1 MVNARKTDPAMP
13 LMTMFTIIPIG
24 GRAPWP
30 AFCSSSRLRGG
41 CCLTGLLSVKRSPD
55 ARQHTVEM
63 RVQPARMVDGLTIEA
78 AGLRHLPDAYLSAI
92 ERDGDTLVAVGAE
105 QVLRETIAS
114 FLSAS

>member
-1 MVNARKTDPAMP
+1 
-13 LMTMFTIIPIG
+13 
-24 GRAPWP
+24 
-30 AFCSSSRLRGG
+30 
-41 CCLTGLLSVKRSPD
+41 
-55 ARQHTVEM
+55 
-63 RVQPARMVDGLTIEA
+63 MVDGLTIEA